1 MEIETLSKLS
11 AILAS
16 CIGWVTLELY
26 GFSTDPRLTP
36 GGRVTLKCRGQSAL
50 SHVSWSVI

>member
-16 CIGWVTLELY
+16 CIGWVTLELW
-26 GFSTDPRLTP
+26 GFSTDPRLT
-36 GGRVTLKCRGQSAL
+36 VNWLLNIAVIL
-50 SHVSWSVI
+50 SCFIFFIC